1 MCYQYRVKRR
11 RVLLES
17 GEGIRIVVEFEA
29 SDSRLEDE
37 GGLLIGG
44 A

>member
-1 MCYQYRVKRR
+1 MCHQYRAKRR

-17 GEGIRIVVEFEA
+17 GEGIGIIVEFEA
-29 SDSRLEDE
+29 SDLRLEDE
-37 GGLLIGG
+37 GGPSIGG

>member
-1 MCYQYRVKRR
+1 MCHQYRAKRR

-17 GEGIRIVVEFEA
+17 GEGIRIVIEFEA
-29 SDSRLEDE
+29 SDLGLEDE
-37 GGLLIGG
+37 GGPSIRG